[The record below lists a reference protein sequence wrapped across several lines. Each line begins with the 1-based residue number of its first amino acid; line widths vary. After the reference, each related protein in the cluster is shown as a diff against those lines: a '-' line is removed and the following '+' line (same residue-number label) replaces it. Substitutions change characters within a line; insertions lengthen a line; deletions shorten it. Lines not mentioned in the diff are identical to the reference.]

1 MNQFKAI
8 IFLLFIASKGF
19 CQTMPETDIFIA
31 DCRIKEGNIYFGGA
45 KNITSRKGY
54 DNQPN
59 FLNDTTLLF
68 TSIRNGLQSDI
79 FQYALSSKKT
89 SKFTSSA
96 ESEYSP
102 KITPDKMGISTVVVE
117 KDSTQRLW
125 KYTLQGNN
133 PSIIAT
139 SIDSIGYYTWL
150 SDTTFAAIMIT
161 EPASLKICNTTTGAV
176 KNIATNVGRSVEK
189 SLDGYLYFTQLID
202 SARWLVRLE
211 KDGTVKR
218 LIEFYKDVEDF
229 TLTRNNTVL
238 CAQHG
243 DLFYADNNFNLGWRI
258 CGNFSFAGAKNI
270 TRIALSPDEK
280 HIAFVNLEEIKQ

>member
-1 MNQFKAI
+1 MKQFKAI
-8 IFLLFIASKGF
+8 IFLLLIANKGI

-79 FQYALSSKKT
+79 FQYTISSQKT
-89 SKFTSSA
+89 SKLTSSA

-102 KITPDKMGISTVVVE
+102 KITPDKLGISTVVVE

-125 KYTLQGNN
+125 RYTLQGNN
-133 PSIIAT
+133 PLIIAK
-139 SIDSIGYYTWL
+139 SIDSIGYYCWL

-161 EPASLKICNTTTGAV
+161 DPSSLKICNTITGAS
-176 KNIATNVGRSVEK
+176 KNIATNVGRSLEK
-189 SLDGYLYFTQLID
+189 SANGYLYFSQLID
-202 SARWLVRLE
+202 STRWLVRLE
-211 KDGTVKR
+211 KDGTIQR
-218 LIEFYKDVEDF
+218 LIEFYKQAEDF

-238 CAQHG
+238 CAHEG
-243 DLFYADNNFNLGWRI
+243 ELFYADNNFNLGWRV

-280 HIAFVNLEEIKQ
+280 HIAFVNLEEAK